1 MYRITSVPISLS
13 LVTQACLLENLY
25 RFDTMIVEEVAK
37 IGTHTI
43 TCLGARFVD
52 RSTSRALGALVT
64 PWSSGMVTTP
74 CIRVSLVRV
83 ESKPAGASVL
93 DESERQV
100 LSLSKGWN

>member
-1 MYRITSVPISLS
+1 
-13 LVTQACLLENLY
+13 
-25 RFDTMIVEEVAK
+25 MIVEEVAK

-43 TCLGARFVD
+43 TWLGARFVD
-52 RSTSRALGALVT
+52 CRTSHAVGALVT

-83 ESKPAGASVL
+83 ESKPVGASVL

-100 LSLSKGWN
+100 FVVVKVIQDLRVRVTERLISPPAPSLCCLS